1 MLLHGGGHTTPS
13 PLKVKASSRLGS
25 LSSVQVQ
32 MLNTPVSWGCRR
44 DTVGECHGSAVLG
57 ARHWLPFDFLFKD
70 VQIDSRGMYELV
82 LPEQRAGLPTV
93 DCKRF
98 GFPVLRVPFLWCSAL
113 HCECLPYL
121 VRSGAGGERWCSVYL
136 LLW

>member
-1 MLLHGGGHTTPS
+1 
-13 PLKVKASSRLGS
+13 
-25 LSSVQVQ
+25 
-32 MLNTPVSWGCRR
+32 
-44 DTVGECHGSAVLG
+44 
-57 ARHWLPFDFLFKD
+57 
-70 VQIDSRGMYELV
+70 MYELV

-113 HCECLPYL
+113 HCECLLAPL
-121 VRSGAGGERWCSVYL
+121 VSPEGKWGWWRTLVLYL